1 MFTTI
6 KEDVTILFLGTEIKG
21 DVQFSATQHAL
32 TLTSPNEPAEVLTT
46 NLGVYGYKA
55 QEDTV
60 FIKDW
65 SEHQGVTASLTAQ
78 GIVQPVRELRVGP
91 FNSIAWEVRVVGVSP
106 AAADALDPALDRAR
120 ELVAA

>member
-6 KEDVTILFLGTEIKG
+6 KEDVTILFSGIALTG
-21 DVQFSATQHAL
+21 DVQFSASQHAL
-32 TLTSPNEPAEVLTT
+32 TLTSPDEPAEVLTT
-46 NLGVYGYKA
+46 NLGAYGYKA

-65 SEHQGVTASLTAQ
+65 SEHQGVTASLAAQ

-91 FNSIAWEVRVVGVSP
+91 FNSIAWEVRVVGVSQ
-106 AAADALDPALDRAR
+106 AAADAIEPARER